1 MSDKLDLL
9 KWEYEMLV
17 NAKVKFMTAY
27 PNSYSTFQY
36 DGRIQE
42 IVNEIK
48 DYFPVEVKGDPIVSK
63 SSALNTEIP
72 F

>member
-9 KWEYEMLV
+9 KWEFEMLV

-27 PNSYSTFQY
+27 PNSYTTFQY
-36 DGRIQE
+36 DGRITE
-42 IVNEIK
+42 IQLELK
-48 DYFPVEVKGDPIVSK
+48 EYFPKENTSEA
-63 SSALNTEIP
+63 SNTEIP

>member
-1 MSDKLDLL
+1 MSGKLDLL

-36 DGRIQE
+36 DGRITE
-42 IVNEIK
+42 IQLELK
-48 DYFPVEVKGDPIVSK
+48 EFFPSENTPETPVSK
-63 SSALNTEIP
+63 SSASNTEIP